1 MVRIVDP
8 DVFWP
13 ITYLKYIF
21 HVKIQ
26 LFVTLTSDQDPNP
39 HESALVPDPH

>member
-1 MVRIVDP
+1 M
-8 DVFWP
+8 FFLL

-26 LFVTLTSDQDPNP
+26 LFVTVKSDQGP
-39 HESALVPDPH
+39 EPDPHGFA